1 MAPFNRTVIKENQMK
16 SKTPAHYTSL
26 SLGNFRGF
34 KKADRIPLA
43 PLTFLV
49 GPNSSGKSSI
59 YDALLLLTQSEVLLT
74 DEPPLVPEWGGPLV
88 DLGSFKDTVFEHNPS
103 LTIRLAVELSLASST
118 GNGELLHSSQQPA
131 EFEFEIRSSKKDP
144 VGNIRSIRIIDS
156 VSSEQMTMRFQ
167 PGASPRFKQKGLGM
181 IDKLK
186 LGQEREGT
194 GYPFADLAGEIERRF
209 EKPRGSP
216 RGKRAVAR
224 RNAWRR
230 ITSYMRSSEHFVAY
244 IAGTQRVSSGRA
256 APRRLFSTTT
266 PDELLPNSARKIFNG
281 VYPAMVEADH
291 RTQLSYL
298 APQKRSNRRVELN
311 RILKQLNIA
320 SAISATHLSPYHSK
334 INIKDS
340 VTKITSNLIDVGYG
354 ASQVI
359 PVITAC
365 LSNRAGPLFVEQ
377 PEIHLHPKAQGTV
390 AELLCDTSLHR
401 QVFIETH
408 SVHMIN
414 RARLRV
420 AQRKLDPKRVV
431 IIYVDRDSHG
441 SQAQVIP
448 LKENGDFG
456 ATWPGGFFDER
467 YEDTMALLELKSEG
481 DKH

>member
-1 MAPFNRTVIKENQMK
+1 MK
-16 SKTPAHYTSL
+16 TKTPAHYKSL

-74 DEPPLVPEWGGPLV
+74 DEPPLVPKWDGSLV
-88 DLGSFKDTVFEHNPS
+88 DLGSFEDTVFQHNPS
-103 LTIRLAVELSLASST
+103 LPIKLAVELSLTSST
-118 GNGELLHSSQQPA
+118 RDGELLQSSQQPA
-131 EFEFEIRSSKKDP
+131 KFEFEIRSSENDP

-156 VSSEQMTMRFQ
+156 VSREQMTMRFQ
-167 PGASPRFKQKGLGM
+167 PGASPKFRQEYLGRL
-181 IDKLK
+181 DKVK
-186 LGQEREGT
+186 LDQERVGT
-194 GYPFADLAGEIERRF
+194 GYPFADLAGEIERKF
-209 EKPRGSP
+209 EKRRGSP
-216 RGKRAVAR
+216 RGKGAIAR

-230 ITSYMRSSEHFVAY
+230 ITSYMRTSEQFEAF
-244 IAGTQRVSSGRA
+244 IGGTQRVSSGRS

-266 PDELLPNSARKIFNG
+266 PDELLPNSARKLFNG

-291 RTQLSYL
+291 RTQMSYL
-298 APQKRSNRRVELN
+298 SPRKTANRRTELN

-320 SAISATHLSPYHSK
+320 SAISAAHLSPYHSK

-365 LSNRAGPLFVEQ
+365 LSDRDGPLFVEQ

-390 AELLCDTSLHR
+390 AELLCGTSLHR

-414 RARLRV
+414 RARLQV
-420 AQRKLDPKRVV
+420 AQGFLDPKRVV
-431 IIYVDRDSHG
+431 IIYVDRDSDG
-441 SQAQVIP
+441 SHAQMIP

-467 YEDTMALLELKSEG
+467 YEDTMALLQLKSQGES
-481 DKH
+481 